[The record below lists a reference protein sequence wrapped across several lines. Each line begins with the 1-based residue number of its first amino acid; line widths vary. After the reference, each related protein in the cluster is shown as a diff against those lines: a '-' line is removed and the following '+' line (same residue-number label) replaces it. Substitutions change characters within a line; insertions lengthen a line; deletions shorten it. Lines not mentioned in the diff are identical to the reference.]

1 MGIPFLQKLGQK
13 MVIVKGFSKKFS
25 ELLDSN
31 YSYYCQLN
39 LLTYLIGNQQRN
51 QSGCDL
57 GANLGQIRQ
66 CCDKSKEA
74 GNINKSF
81 SYFT

>member
-1 MGIPFLQKLGQK
+1 MIWFYYLCKKNCFLLSTWPMGIPFLQKLGQK

-25 ELLDSN
+25 ELLDSD

-57 GANLGQIRQ
+57 GAEFGSN
-66 CCDKSKEA
+66 
-74 GNINKSF
+74 
-81 SYFT
+81 